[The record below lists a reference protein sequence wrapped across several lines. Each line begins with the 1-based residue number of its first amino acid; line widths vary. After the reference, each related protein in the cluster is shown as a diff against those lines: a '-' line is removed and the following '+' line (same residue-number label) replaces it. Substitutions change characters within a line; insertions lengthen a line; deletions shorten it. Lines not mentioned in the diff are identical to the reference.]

1 VTRLGAPDATAA
13 ARPAGVRVVLDLRP
27 LQEPD
32 RAPVTAA
39 YLEELLT
46 AFAAE
51 PLPGESFTIVLQ
63 TGLPDP
69 TDELEALDMLAVAG
83 RRWLPPTKLLRSGAL
98 AVDPFLLRS
107 ASLGAAWRA
116 DAEGAAGAVYHAAA
130 GAAPI
135 MSRLP
140 LVASLLDT
148 APWELPSAYQRTAT
162 ARFGQRLRGRILQLA
177 SVIVAP
183 SQAAASVARHAL
195 HVRRDRI
202 RIVPLAA
209 RAAFAAAGP
218 AAAEAG
224 AAEERRLRDV
234 PERYLM
240 YTGRYDARQD
250 VATLLAALRIL
261 EGEATPGRTRAV
273 PWPPVVLLVGAT
285 PDDRAAVARAAAR
298 QGVGELIRYAPRVAP
313 ATLAALVA
321 GARAA
326 LVPALSDVAGLGAL
340 DALAVGTPV
349 VGTTVGALPEIVGP
363 AGILAEPRNP
373 ERVAAAIREVWTNE
387 AAHRRLAAAAA
398 ASPTRRRTWADVA
411 RETRAIYAEVGI
423 PSKAART

>member
-1 VTRLGAPDATAA
+1 VTRLGASDPSAA
-13 ARPAGVRVVLDLRP
+13 VRPAGVRVVLDLRP

-51 PLPGESFTIVLQ
+51 PLPGESLTIVLQ
-63 TGLPDP
+63 TGLFDP
-69 TDELEALDMLAVAG
+69 TDEFEPLDTLAVAG

-162 ARFGQRLRGRILQLA
+162 ARFGQRLRGRILQRA

-183 SQAAASVARHAL
+183 SLAAASVARHAL

-202 RIVPLAA
+202 RVVPLAA
-209 RAAFAAAGP
+209 RSAFAAGP
-218 AAAEAG
+218 ARGEAG
-224 AAEERRLRDV
+224 AAEERRLHDV
-234 PERYLM
+234 PERYLV

-261 EGEATPGRTRAV
+261 AAEATPARTRAV

-298 QGVGELIRYAPRVAP
+298 QGVGELIRYTPRVAP

-363 AGILAEPRNP
+363 AGILAVPRNP

-387 AAHRRLAAAAA
+387 AAHRRLAAASA

-423 PSKAART
+423 AAKPART